1 MINKISLMHK
11 SSQDSN
17 GNMFVEFHWEEILL
31 DGERTCAYQDGSG
44 YSGSFKAGYFHGIGT
59 FTWPDGSRYEGHWE
73 NDQPH
78 PLGTILLH
86 DGYRY

>member
-31 DGERTCAYQDGSG
+31 DGERTCTYQDGSG
-44 YSGSFKAGYFHGIGT
+44 YSGFFKTGLFSRHRDIHMAGWKSI
-59 FTWPDGSRYEGHWE
+59 
-73 NDQPH
+73 
-78 PLGTILLH
+78 
-86 DGYRY
+86 